1 MTPGSRKISPRLPFN
16 KCAVVASILSPKSI
30 STSTPQT
37 GQTGPSVGGKRCPG
51 TRPPPPP
58 KNLCR
63 DLRNRKRKGRHLNY
77 STATLTEYV
86 EDGRPV
92 VAAVVDIGAMAK
104 AVRVQ
109 LTAGRK
115 DQDNA
120 STDTCGDV
128 RREENSQERMI
139 TTTIPPSKQ
148 QATWMLQLLTHLGNT
163 GEVHIAYNITS
174 MIPC

>member
-1 MTPGSRKISPRLPFN
+1 MPVGKDVQVRE
-16 KCAVVASILSPKSI
+16 
-30 STSTPQT
+30 
-37 GQTGPSVGGKRCPG
+37 PS
-51 TRPPPPP
+51 
-58 KNLCR
+58 KNLYR
-63 DLRNRKRKGRHLNY
+63 DLRNRKRNRKILNC
-77 STATLTEYV
+77 SRVVRTEHI
-86 EDGRPV
+86 EDRRPV

-109 LTAGRK
+109 LTAGHE
-115 DQDNA
+115 DQDNT

-139 TTTIPPSKQ
+139 TTTTPPSKQ

-174 MIPC
+174 MIP